1 VHGKFNDLYNEIDL
15 DLEEHQAALDKFL
28 EKILATSQKARIDQ
42 KILEIKAKIEILRA
56 KKNKFESV
64 ENVFFDMIISNG

>member
-1 VHGKFNDLYNEIDL
+1 MHGKFNDLYNEIDL